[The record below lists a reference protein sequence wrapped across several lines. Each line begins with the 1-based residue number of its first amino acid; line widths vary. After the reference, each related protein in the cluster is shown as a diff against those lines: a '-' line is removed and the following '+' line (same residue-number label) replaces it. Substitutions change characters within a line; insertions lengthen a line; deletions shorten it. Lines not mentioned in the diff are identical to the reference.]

1 MFGEGHF
8 SPAAF
13 LAATNRQFI
22 PKKLKQAAVDLV
34 NDTEDKLQIKSLEF
48 EKVRAICQE
57 DKKKLEKKKNECQTS
72 IDLVQNL
79 IKQRNVL
86 QSKYDEGK
94 IYYLFNLGI
103 TSFFLLFLLLF

>member
-1 MFGEGHF
+1 M
-8 SPAAF
+8 
-13 LAATNRQFI
+13 
-22 PKKLKQAAVDLV
+22 
-34 NDTEDKLQIKSLEF
+34 EF

-94 IYYLFNLGI
+94 MYYLFNLGI
-103 TSFFLLFLLLF
+103 IRFAKIKLFLWLF

>member
-1 MFGEGHF
+1 
-8 SPAAF
+8 
-13 LAATNRQFI
+13 
-22 PKKLKQAAVDLV
+22 
-34 NDTEDKLQIKSLEF
+34 LQLKSLEF

-86 QSKYDEGK
+86 QSKYDEG
-94 IYYLFNLGI
+94 
-103 TSFFLLFLLLF
+103 